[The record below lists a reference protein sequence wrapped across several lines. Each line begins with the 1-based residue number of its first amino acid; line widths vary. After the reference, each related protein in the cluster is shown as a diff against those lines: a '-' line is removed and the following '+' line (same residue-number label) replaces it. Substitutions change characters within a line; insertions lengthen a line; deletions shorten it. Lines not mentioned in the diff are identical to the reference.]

1 MPVLLTSIGFTNF
14 FRYLIIEFFLFTNAD
29 VDSNKDTD
37 LDNNIGPIC
46 RKFIFW
52 SWHWTDNHKIGTHRF
67 CCKEYLFNFPISKI
81 VNLYL
86 LQKWWNCNKL
96 VMPIELR
103 TVRPSLAIV
112 QLKKANI
119 FLQKKITKKL
129 YSKRFIER
137 DEWIS
142 SNWLEFYN
150 ISCPIFKKFVKSR
163 WMIRL
168 FCWNTHFKLYCNSTS
183 FEKKIA
189 K

>member
-1 MPVLLTSIGFTNF
+1 MSSYFLPTLVKAGKFSQINKQSDVKLWYVWIYKQIRFFFFTNAVVVTIKDETSKENLWNQCRSYWHPSVSQVF
-14 FRYLIIEFFLFTNAD
+14 FRCLIIEFFLFTNAD

-46 RKFIFW
+46 RKLIFW

-119 FLQKKITKKL
+119 FL
-129 YSKRFIER
+129 
-137 DEWIS
+137 
-142 SNWLEFYN
+142 
-150 ISCPIFKKFVKSR
+150 
-163 WMIRL
+163 
-168 FCWNTHFKLYCNSTS
+168 
-183 FEKKIA
+183 
-189 K
+189 